1 MADFSAADI
10 NEAKRRVRE
19 MQSRARAFVPD
30 NQNTAPPE
38 SPQEKSDAPQGSK
51 PQNAA
56 DSGANAGPFGLSG
69 LFESF
74 GLGGSNSSGDSSLI
88 LALILIL
95 SREKADNMLIL
106 ALLYI
111 LL

>member
-30 NQNTAPPE
+30 NHTSSTEPP
-38 SPQEKSDAPQGSK
+38 QKNSDAPQRSK
-51 PQNAA
+51 PQNSS
-56 DSGANAGPFGLSG
+56 DSGGNGTPFGLSG

-74 GLGGSNSSGDSSLI
+74 GLGGSNTSGDSSLI

>member
-1 MADFSAADI
+1 MPSFSSSDI

-19 MQSRARAFVPD
+19 MQERARAFSPPEPTPPPK
-30 NQNTAPPE
+30 QEPPPE
-38 SPQEKSDAPQGSK
+38 SPL
-51 PQNAA
+51 
-56 DSGANAGPFGLSG
+56 FGLSD
-69 LFESF
+69 F
-74 GLGGSNSSGDSSLI
+74 LGGIGEDGDAGRALV

>member
-30 NQNTAPPE
+30 NQNTSSAEPP
-38 SPQEKSDAPQGSK
+38 QKNSDAPQRSK
-51 PQNAA
+51 PQNSS
-56 DSGANAGPFGLSG
+56 DSGGNGTPFGLPG

-74 GLGGSNSSGDSSLI
+74 GLGGSNTSGDSSLI